1 MAKAI
6 GYIRVSTDEQVKHG
20 SSLGIQN
27 KDIAEYCKTN
37 NIELVEMFEDAGVS
51 GGNDVSK
58 RKGLNNALEY
68 CKKHKIDKFLVC
80 KMDRLAR
87 DVYIQL
93 WIEKELMVCDVE
105 IISINEDNLNGNDY
119 MTKAMRQMVGVFAEL
134 EKNRIADRLL
144 SGRRN
149 KIETLKQKASGN
161 CPLGYEYQYTDNK
174 TNPIVIIEEER
185 SLIIKEI
192 YKLYLSGLSIQKIA
206 DKLNTDGV
214 LTERKGTF
222 SKSSIHVIL
231 RNDFYCGIVRFD
243 DLKVTGKHDPII
255 SKSVFGKVKNK
266 LKSNR
271 KLNEGN

>member
-6 GYIRVSTDEQVKHG
+6 GYTRVSTDEQVKHG

-161 CPLGYEYQYTDNK
+161 CPLGYKYTDNN
-174 TNPIVIIEEER
+174 NPIVVISEER

-192 YKLYLSGLSIQKIA
+192 YKLYLGGLSLQKIA

-231 RNDFYCGIVRFD
+231 TNDFYIGIVRFD
-243 DLKVTGKHDPII
+243 DLKVTGKHVPII
-255 SKSVFGKVKNK
+255 SKSIFGKVKNK
-266 LKSNR
+266 LRGNR
-271 KLNEGN
+271 KLNEGK